1 MVSDHT
7 DNLEH
12 QDYPDHNLV
21 SFVKTRRWL
30 RHPLRALQCLK
41 CLCRQFCESQTQSL
55 TNINEDLNL
64 INALMRKPGPDT
76 WYTLQKYSLEWKVTS
91 LYNIVKK
98 MWPTDWLRWVLEMLL
113 KTVNRSSL
121 LCVQGMLY
129 FHPLCPNIWVG
140 VLYITT
146 PFICQFVNGRGK
158 CVNL

>member
-64 INALMRKPGPDT
+64 INALMRKART
-76 WYTLQKYSLEWKVTS
+76 WYLVHFAKIQFGMKGLQHSEKSVTNRLTKVGA
-91 LYNIVKK
+91 K
-98 MWPTDWLRWVLEMLL
+98 MLL
-113 KTVNRSSL
+113 KTVNRSSW

-146 PFICQFVNGRGK
+146 PFICQFVTGRGK